1 MDMQSENRFFDDL
14 AKMVNGIAGTVA
26 GAGREAESAMR
37 DRAKEFV
44 GRMDFVSREEFE
56 AVKQMAA
63 TARAE
68 AEALKARLDKLEDV
82 AQPAPA
88 PTTAAKPAV
97 AQPLAKPAAKPAPV
111 KPADRKS
118 TRLNSS

>member
-1 MDMQSENRFFDDL
+1 MQSENRFFDDL

-26 GAGREAESAMR
+26 GAGREAEAAMR
-37 DRAKEFV
+37 DRAKEWV

-68 AEALKARLDKLEDV
+68 AEALKARLDKLEG
-82 AQPAPA
+82 
-88 PTTAAKPAV
+88 AAKPA
-97 AQPLAKPAAKPAPV
+97 AAPKAAAKPATASKAAT
-111 KPADRKS
+111 KPKAAPKK
-118 TRLNSS
+118 

>member
-1 MDMQSENRFFDDL
+1 MQSENRFFDDF

-26 GAGREAESAMR
+26 GAGREAEAAMR

-68 AEALKARLDKLEDV
+68 AEALKARLDKLEG
-82 AQPAPA
+82 APKPKAA
-88 PTTAAKPAV
+88 PKAAAKPV
-97 AQPLAKPAAKPAPV
+97 SAKPAAKPAARLAA
-111 KPADRKS
+111 KPKAK
-118 TRLNSS
+118 

>member
-1 MDMQSENRFFDDL
+1 MQSENRFFDDL

-26 GAGREAESAMR
+26 GAGREAEAAMR

-68 AEALKARLDKLEDV
+68 AEALKARLDKLEGV
-82 AQPAPA
+82 AKPAAA
-88 PTTAAKPAV
+88 PKVAAKPA
-97 AQPLAKPAAKPAPV
+97 ATKPTAKPAAKPAA
-111 KPADRKS
+111 KPKAAPKK
-118 TRLNSS
+118 

>member
-1 MDMQSENRFFDDL
+1 MQSENRFFDDL

-26 GAGREAESAMR
+26 GAGREAEAAMR

-68 AEALKARLDKLEDV
+68 AEALKARLDKLEGV
-82 AQPAPA
+82 AKA
-88 PTTAAKPAV
+88 AAKPA
-97 AQPLAKPAAKPAPV
+97 AATKSATKPAAKPKAAP
-111 KPADRKS
+111 K
-118 TRLNSS
+118 T

>member
-1 MDMQSENRFFDDL
+1 MQSENRFFDDL

-37 DRAKEFV
+37 DRAKEWV

-68 AEALKARLDKLEDV
+68 AEALKARLDKLEGV
-82 AQPAPA
+82 AKPAAA
-88 PTTAAKPAV
+88 PKAAAKPA
-97 AQPLAKPAAKPAPV
+97 AAPKTLAKPATKPKAAP
-111 KPADRKS
+111 K
-118 TRLNSS
+118 T

>member
-1 MDMQSENRFFDDL
+1 MQSENRFFDDL

-26 GAGREAESAMR
+26 GAGREAEAAMR

-68 AEALKARLDKLEDV
+68 AEALKARLDKLEG
-82 AQPAPA
+82 ANKPAAA
-88 PTTAAKPAV
+88 PKAAAKTAP
-97 AQPLAKPAAKPAPV
+97 AKPAAKPAAR
-111 KPADRKS
+111 KPKS
-118 TRLNSS
+118 

>member
-1 MDMQSENRFFDDL
+1 
-14 AKMVNGIAGTVA
+14 MVNGIAGTVA
-26 GAGREAESAMR
+26 GAGREAEAAMR

-68 AEALKARLDKLEDV
+68 AEALKARLDKLEGV
-82 AQPAPA
+82 
-88 PTTAAKPAV
+88 
-97 AQPLAKPAAKPAPV
+97 AKPAAAPMAAAAKPTAKPAT
-111 KPADRKS
+111 KPAARARKAAPKK
-118 TRLNSS
+118 

>member
-1 MDMQSENRFFDDL
+1 MQSENRFFDDL

-26 GAGREAESAMR
+26 GAGREAEAAMR

-68 AEALKARLDKLEDV
+68 AEALKARLDKLEG
-82 AQPAPA
+82 APKPKAA
-88 PTTAAKPAV
+88 PKAAAKPV
-97 AQPLAKPAAKPAPV
+97 SAKPAAKPAARLAA
-111 KPADRKS
+111 KPKAK
-118 TRLNSS
+118 

>member
-1 MDMQSENRFFDDL
+1 MQSENRFFDDL

-37 DRAKEFV
+37 DRAKEWV

-56 AVKQMAA
+56 AVKKMAA

-68 AEALKARLDKLEDV
+68 AEALKARLDRLEGV
-82 AQPAPA
+82 AKPAATPKA
-88 PTTAAKPAV
+88 AAKPA
-97 AQPLAKPAAKPAPV
+97 AAKPAAKPAAA
-111 KPADRKS
+111 KPATKAAAKPKAK
-118 TRLNSS
+118 